1 MTGMFLS
8 DRDLRAMLRL
18 TRRYD
23 DVEADEVLPA
33 ELCQDLVDLVRCDNL
48 SLSGQDSVLR
58 SEFAHPEYGD
68 MGDHVAPEGDL
79 FWHHYYDQLLCTYPD
94 RTGDI
99 SSVTK
104 TSDFY
109 SLRRWHSHGMYVD
122 RAAGGSQFD
131 HVMLLCLPE
140 GPAPTRLMRVLF
152 CREAGSDFTERDR
165 AVLTLLRPHLQA
177 AYEVAKQSRRGPVPL
192 TTRQWEILGYVA
204 AGHSNYQIARRLHVA
219 EGTVRKH
226 LENTFARLGVS
237 SRVAALARVGPELSA
252 RSLGPAIDVP
262 ALQHS

>member
-23 DVEADEVLPA
+23 EVEADEVMPA
-33 ELCQDLVDLVRCDNL
+33 ELCQDLVDLVRCDDL

-79 FWHHYYDQLLCTYPD
+79 FWHHYYDHLQCTYPD

-99 SSVTK
+99 SSVIK

-122 RAAGGSQFD
+122 RAAGGTQCD
-131 HVMLLCLPE
+131 HVMMLCLPE
-140 GPAPTRLMRVLF
+140 GPAPTRLMRVLSSGKPVRTSPNATGQF
-152 CREAGSDFTERDR
+152 SLCCDRTCMRPTRWRSNPVAGQYR
-165 AVLTLLRPHLQA
+165 
-177 AYEVAKQSRRGPVPL
+177 
-192 TTRQWEILGYVA
+192 
-204 AGHSNYQIARRLHVA
+204 
-219 EGTVRKH
+219 
-226 LENTFARLGVS
+226 
-237 SRVAALARVGPELSA
+237 
-252 RSLGPAIDVP
+252 
-262 ALQHS
+262 

>member
-23 DVEADEVLPA
+23 EVEAGEVLPA
-33 ELCQDLVDLVRCDNL
+33 ELCQGLIDLVPCDAL
-48 SLSGQDSVLR
+48 SVIGMDSARR
-58 SEFAHPEYGD
+58 SAFGYPEFGD
-68 MGDHVAPEGDL
+68 TGELVAPEDDL
-79 FWHHYYDQLLCTYPD
+79 FWHHYYDCLPCSYPS
-94 RTGDI
+94 RSGDI
-99 SSVTK
+99 VSVTK
-104 TSDFY
+104 CSDFY
-109 SLRRWHSHGMYVD
+109 SARQWNNTGMFVD
-122 RAAGGSQFD
+122 AAVGGYRFD
-131 HVMLLCLPE
+131 YEMMVCLPE
-140 GPAPTRLMRVLF
+140 GPAPTRLMRLLF
-152 CREAGSDFTERDR
+152 FREDGSDFSERDR
-165 AVLTLLRPHLQA
+165 AVLTLLRPHLIT
-177 AYEVAKQSRRGPVPL
+177 AYEAAKCAWEGPSRL
-192 TTRQWEILGYVA
+192 TARQWEILRYVA

>member
-68 MGDHVAPEGDL
+68 MGDQLAPEGDL
-79 FWHHYYDQLLCTYPD
+79 FWHHYYDQLQCTYPD

-99 SSVTK
+99 SSVTRPA
-104 TSDFY
+104 TST
-109 SLRRWHSHGMYVD
+109 
-122 RAAGGSQFD
+122 ACGGGTATACTS
-131 HVMLLCLPE
+131 
-140 GPAPTRLMRVLF
+140 
-152 CREAGSDFTERDR
+152 
-165 AVLTLLRPHLQA
+165 
-177 AYEVAKQSRRGPVPL
+177 
-192 TTRQWEILGYVA
+192 
-204 AGHSNYQIARRLHVA
+204 IARRA
-219 EGTVRKH
+219 EANVIT
-226 LENTFARLGVS
+226 
-237 SRVAALARVGPELSA
+237 
-252 RSLGPAIDVP
+252 
-262 ALQHS
+262 